1 MPRTQA
7 AYSGDAS
14 SVQFSLAHGHSVLR
28 HSGYIRQQHAEPG
41 PISTAWQPASNNKG
55 TWSAAAA
62 DGCSLV
68 LTDTSSGAQQ
78 LLAGPGGLEAGST
91 WQQVIVQDDGVA
103 LLAATRQQGQLQLW
117 LWRQL
122 SSSSGQQA
130 KAWQQLPVLLVHVGR
145 QPNCTPEGSIQAVFV
160 QQGFSGLQLYVAH
173 AISAAETG
181 AATIDVMGGN
191 S

>member
-1 MPRTQA
+1 MA
-7 AYSGDAS
+7 
-14 SVQFSLAHGHSVLR
+14 V
-28 HSGYIRQQHAEPG
+28 
-41 PISTAWQPASNNKG
+41 PA
-55 TWSAAAA
+55 
-62 DGCSLV
+62 
-68 LTDTSSGAQQ
+68 
-78 LLAGPGGLEAGST
+78 GGLEAGST

-130 KAWQQLPVLLVHVGR
+130 KAWQQLPVLLVHVGS